1 MPASLRIS
9 RRSVVPLLGGLA
21 LSVAGRAKP
30 AGAGIS
36 WCMSDP
42 IVRLGG
48 TRLQFWVSILA
59 EDLPFVTGPV
69 ACRVLTAKGVSREV
83 LFIDAG
89 FNGYGETVAFGD
101 MASSAQPGAPF
112 PASVWVDVPNSKQ
125 GSKFLIV
132 LEIVPENGAPIVGTG
147 NAGSTEI
154 RFTVEPTV
162 V

>member
-21 LSVAGRAKP
+21 VSVAARAKP
-30 AGAGIS
+30 AEAGVS
-36 WCMSDP
+36 WCMTDP

-83 LFIDAG
+83 LFTDAG

-112 PASVWVDVPNSKQ
+112 TASVWVDVPNSKQ
-125 GSKFLIV
+125 SSKFPIV
-132 LEIVPENGAPIVGTG
+132 LEIVPENGATIVGTG
-147 NAGSTEI
+147 NAGSTEL
-154 RFTVEPTV
+154 RFAV
-162 V
+162 VPVVV